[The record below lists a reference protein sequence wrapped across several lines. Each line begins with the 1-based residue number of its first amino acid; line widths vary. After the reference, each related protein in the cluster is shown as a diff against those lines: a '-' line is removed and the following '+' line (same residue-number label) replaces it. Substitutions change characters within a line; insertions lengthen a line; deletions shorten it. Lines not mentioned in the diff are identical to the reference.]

1 MLRHAG
7 EGELCT
13 RYEHPGRPV
22 TRQNSRD
29 RAVSGRA
36 TTSGAEPP
44 HGRQRR
50 VLVVVAG
57 ILVLGFGGS
66 LVFSGLQSSS
76 RAASPGPPE
85 TSSRAIRVL
94 GIRPRPGA
102 EDVSFDASITVR
114 LSAAPR
120 TGMPSPRLS
129 PPVSGTWTSLRGVLL
144 VFHPSASYLPD
155 TTYRLEIA
163 LASRTS
169 SRSRSRRAGESP
181 PARSTVESSFTTE
194 AGSTLRLEQLLA
206 ELSAISRS
214 ASGPQDWVLGCQ
226 HWRVIRRCHHW

>member
-1 MLRHAG
+1 M
-7 EGELCT
+7 T
-13 RYEHPGRPV
+13 
-22 TRQNSRD
+22 SR
-29 RAVSGRA
+29 
-36 TTSGAEPP
+36 AEPP

-50 VLVVVAG
+50 VLLVVAG

-76 RAASPGPPE
+76 RAASPAPPE
-85 TSSRAIRVL
+85 TSFRAIRVL

-120 TGMPSPRLS
+120 TSMPSPRLS

-163 LASRTS
+163 LASRTW
-169 SRSRSRRAGESP
+169 SRSWYLPHLRDGDLGLTASIGREAAPKLMGGASGACSRPGHAALPCNVMTSGFCRPVPCRRVEQEPALLDAPRSCPHRGSDVMATSVVRD
-181 PARSTVESSFTTE
+181 RVKTQRVES
-194 AGSTLRLEQLLA
+194 
-206 ELSAISRS
+206 
-214 ASGPQDWVLGCQ
+214 
-226 HWRVIRRCHHW
+226 IR